1 MYICKNCGQSYPE
14 PVNFCGKC
22 GGNSFDANDY
32 NVNNDYNMNAEYSPY
47 GNPTPAYNF
56 EPSPAPESESKAPAI
71 VGMACGASAVLIAL
85 WMMSICFSYI
95 GSYHSYYYVEETFAT
110 LLGCSFF
117 ITPLAIVGLIMS
129 FKSGSALKGMS
140 IAGKITSFVSI
151 GILGLTFLAC
161 VGNAL

>member
-22 GGNSFDANDY
+22 GGNSFDTNDY

-71 VGMACGASAVLIAL
+71 VGMACGVSAVLVAL
-85 WMMSICFSYI
+85 QMLMGCM
-95 GSYHSYYYVEETFAT
+95 SYYYFYDAIMAFF
-110 LLGCSFF
+110 GYSFLV
-117 ITPLAIVGLIMS
+117 TPLAIVGLIMS
-129 FKSGSALKGMS
+129 FKAGNALKGMS